1 MAGVPL
7 NILKMKDR
15 APASD
20 DILAAFE
27 RLQLSLR
34 NAHIDPTDLAWNQQS
49 SYEHLILDQIKNE
62 PSSLQGR
69 LQGEYL
75 GLGPLQ
81 SLVDNPEVTEILVN
95 GPHSIWYEWEG
106 GWYGHTDVFLS
117 DLTFRNFYHRLCA
130 EANIQTNL
138 DVPQADGR
146 WRSFRIC
153 AVQHPLVQNSFQLSL
168 RRHREA
174 IWSFQTLQDLGWA
187 DPFQFQ
193 ILHDLL
199 RQRQNILL
207 IGPTGSGK
215 TAVLNAC
222 LAEISKDERVVILE
236 DTDELRCANPLSTK
250 LLSRWDS
257 QKILSEVTLSDLVRL
272 SLRLRPDRLVMG
284 EVRGPEAKDLLMAL
298 STGHRGSLATL
309 HAETA
314 QQALLRLE
322 MLIQLGAPQWSL
334 QAVRQLIHLSLD
346 VIVVLKMEGRR
357 RRLHGMWRLSSLET
371 FGFTLEPIAERLTLE
386 R

>member
-1 MAGVPL
+1 
-7 NILKMKDR
+7 
-15 APASD
+15 
-20 DILAAFE
+20 
-27 RLQLSLR
+27 
-34 NAHIDPTDLAWNQQS
+34 
-49 SYEHLILDQIKNE
+49 
-62 PSSLQGR
+62 
-69 LQGEYL
+69 
-75 GLGPLQ
+75 
-81 SLVDNPEVTEILVN
+81 
-95 GPHSIWYEWEG
+95 
-106 GWYGHTDVFLS
+106 
-117 DLTFRNFYHRLCA
+117 
-130 EANIQTNL
+130 
-138 DVPQADGR
+138 
-146 WRSFRIC
+146 
-153 AVQHPLVQNSFQLSL
+153 
-168 RRHREA
+168 
-174 IWSFQTLQDLGWA
+174 
-187 DPFQFQ
+187 
-193 ILHDLL
+193 
-199 RQRQNILL
+199 L